1 MTGRDAR
8 PSTAWHPDV
17 QDGNSDGFTDLSVF
31 ENLRFRAAVYG
42 LRRPRAAA
50 EGVIDEF
57 DLTEYARIAAGKLSG
72 GWARRLQLA
81 AALTHA
87 PRLILLDEPTAGLD
101 AVWRQDVWRRMER
114 LAAGG
119 AGIVVS
125 THDLAEAE
133 RCARVALLSEGRVV
147 AAGTPE
153 QVAQS
158 APAVA
163 FLLSGLDARLLARDV
178 EAVPGVLA
186 SYPQGASLRVVAEV
200 DIEECLHR
208 MATLHDARLARV
220 AMRLEDAALVHSRG
234 SSEGD
239 A

>member
-1 MTGRDAR
+1 MG
-8 PSTAWHPDV
+8 
-17 QDGNSDGFTDLSVF
+17 
-31 ENLRFRAAVYG
+31 
-42 LRRPRAAA
+42 
-50 EGVIDEF
+50 
-57 DLTEYARIAAGKLSG
+57 
-72 GWARRLQLA
+72 
-81 AALTHA
+81 
-87 PRLILLDEPTAGLD
+87 
-101 AVWRQDVWRRMER
+101 R

-133 RCARVALLSEGRVV
+133 RCAHVALLSEGRVV

-186 SYPQGASLRVVAEV
+186 SYPQGASLRIVAEV
-200 DIEECLHR
+200 DIEESLHR

-220 AMRLEDAALVHSRG
+220 AMRLEDAALVHARG
-234 SSEGD
+234 PWEGD